1 MEWLRFWITMPNLEL
16 PSGFPPIVIRHCA
29 AGRREPGY
37 IVVSSEKSIR
47 AISRSSEFEALI
59 ALDRNGDVAWY
70 WQSGVSLMDVKLTS
84 KGTLLVLT
92 TDGCIQEINFSGKVL
107 RKWSTPRRNP
117 TNIKGSISVNTP
129 YFHRAVQELPN
140 GKIAAL
146 FLLGH

>member
-1 MEWLRFWITMPNLEL
+1 MEWLSFWITMPNLEL
-16 PSGFPPIVIRHCA
+16 PDGFPPIVIRHCD

-37 IVVSSEKSIR
+37 IVVSLEKSIR
-47 AISRSSEFEALI
+47 AISRSSQFEALI

-107 RKWSTPRRNP
+107 RKWPTP
-117 TNIKGSISVNTP
+117 G
-129 YFHRAVQELPN
+129 
-140 GKIAAL
+140 
-146 FLLGH
+146 